1 MGRAVH
7 SGRAAQGRQGAPP
20 SGHAAAFG
28 VGEEG
33 GRLCAGARHRLGPA
47 TAVRSRP
54 CSRPVLGSPLPPL
67 RRAPLWVVALLVL
80 FWAGGGAAL
89 EVPYLSGRVVDLA
102 DMIPADAEQRIT
114 DRLAAVERERGA
126 QVAVLTVLSLEGEV
140 LEDFSLRVAETWK
153 LGREK
158 FDDGAL
164 LLIAKED
171 RKMRLEVGY
180 GLEPTITDIRSKRIL
195 DDVMGPRFRA
205 GDFGGGVEAAVE
217 AIEGLLAGS
226 EDALPAPGAER
237 AAGIPTPARVGM
249 FLIFLLVVG
258 MFSLVALGAPGCAGW
273 FLYAFLMPF
282 WLGFPLALLGAPTG
296 FFFLPAW
303 IVGFPILRGL
313 FHKKMGGKS
322 GWGGPFLP
330 GGRGWSST
338 RGWGGGG
345 WSGGGGGRGGG
356 GFSGGGGS
364 FGGGGASSG
373 W

>member
-1 MGRAVH
+1 
-7 SGRAAQGRQGAPP
+7 
-20 SGHAAAFG
+20 
-28 VGEEG
+28 
-33 GRLCAGARHRLGPA
+33 
-47 TAVRSRP
+47 
-54 CSRPVLGSPLPPL
+54 
-67 RRAPLWVVALLVL
+67 VV
-80 FWAGGGAAL
+80 
-89 EVPYLSGRVVDLA
+89 
-102 DMIPADAEQRIT
+102 
-114 DRLAAVERERGA
+114 
-126 QVAVLTVLSLEGEV
+126 
-140 LEDFSLRVAETWK
+140 EDFSLRVAESWK

-180 GLEPTITDIRSKRIL
+180 GLEPTITDARSKRIL
-195 DDVMGPRFRA
+195 DDVIGPRFRA

-226 EDALPAPGAER
+226 EDALPAPGAEG
-237 AAGIPTPARVGM
+237 AAEIPAPARVGM

-296 FFFLPAW
+296 LFFLPAW
-303 IVGFPILRGL
+303 IVGFPILRAL
-313 FHKKMGGKS
+313 FHKKMGGTS

-330 GGRGWSST
+330 GGGGWSST
-338 RGWGGGG
+338 RGWRGGG
-345 WSGGGGGRGGG
+345 WSGGGG